1 MKTFVV
7 VALVALIHG
16 SFESL
21 TIKGPTQ
28 PVLEGDMV
36 TLECLYSDTDL
47 NISQVHFEYFSQ
59 YMDTWQPVYSR
70 SWSFRYNWG
79 RCFSERMEAEEETDG
94 EKMLL
99 NIYYATRFSGVPFRC
114 VSDAD
119 NVTEPDNSSQPLTFK
134 VHYLRGPSISVEG
147 YSAYLGT
154 PREMKVRLGD
164 DVTVKCSASS
174 SDEPSYFWQKEGSD
188 WILPSSLL
196 TLKKTSVL
204 DEGQYTCLAKNP
216 SVESLSRTGSISIKL
231 LPEDASWYETTN
243 GRLWLMISAAAMTLF
258 VFILSVSVFLCRRAK
273 RIRTSK
279 GPIDDHSQKKPIYK
293 TSVESLPSTCGDKQP
308 LV

>member
-1 MKTFVV
+1 MKTLV
-7 VALVALIHG
+7 VAALVVLIHG
-16 SFESL
+16 SYESL
-21 TIKGPTQ
+21 IIKGPTQ

-59 YMDTWQPVYSR
+59 YMDTWRTVFSR
-70 SWSFRYNWG
+70 SFSSRYDWG
-79 RCFSERMEAEEETDG
+79 YCFSERMMVEESDD
-94 EKMLL
+94 KKLLL
-99 NIYYATRFSGVPFRC
+99 NIYYTSRFSGVPFRC

-134 VHYLRGPSISVEG
+134 VHYLREPSISVEG
-147 YSAYLGT
+147 YSAYLSA

-164 DVTVKCSASS
+164 DVSVKCSASS
-174 SDEPSYFWQKEGSD
+174 SEEPSYFWQKEGSD
-188 WILPSSLL
+188 WILPSSSL

-216 SVESLSRTGSISIKL
+216 SVESLSKTRTISIKL
-231 LPEDASWYETTN
+231 LPEDAPWYETTN
-243 GRLWLMISAAAMTLF
+243 GRLWLMISAAAMALF

-273 RIRTSK
+273 QIKTSK
-279 GPIDDHSQKKPIYK
+279 GPIDDRSQKKPIYK